1 MAFLKLFSAEDLKP
15 NQMKV
20 ADVAGKS
27 VLVVNLAGTF
37 YALGNKC
44 THMSCSLSN
53 GRLKGE
59 NVQCPCHGSI
69 FNVKTGEVI
78 GGPAN
83 KPEPKYDVKVENGEV
98 MIST

>member
-1 MAFLKLFSAEDLKP
+1 MTFLKLFSAEDLKP

-69 FNVKTGEVI
+69 FNVKTGEVV
-78 GGPAN
+78 GGPAS

-98 MIST
+98 MVST